1 MKAGNNLATAECP
14 VARTADVIGD
24 RWSLLIVRDVFD
36 GIHRFSALQ
45 RSLGVAKNT
54 LADRLRALVDHG
66 VLAQQAASDGTAYS
80 EYTLT
85 DRGRQLFYIV
95 VALRQWGEQNLF
107 ATDEPH
113 SELRET
119 GTDKPVARLQLLD
132 SRGQPLGP
140 DDAYVQKVTDN
151 ASPSARR
158 QNRD

>member
-1 MKAGNNLATAECP
+1 MASDNDLGTAECP
-14 VARTADVIGD
+14 VARTVDVIGD
-24 RWSLLIVRDVFD
+24 RWSLLIIRDVFD
-36 GIHRFSALQ
+36 GIHRFGALQ

-54 LADRLRALVDHG
+54 LTDRLRALVAHG

-95 VALRQWGEQNLF
+95 VALRQWGEDNLF
-107 ATDEPH
+107 EINEPH

-132 SRGQPLGP
+132 SHGNSLGP
-140 DDAYVQKVTDN
+140 DDAYVRKLG
-151 ASPSARR
+151 A
-158 QNRD
+158 